1 MSKHADKELAR
12 RALDAFAEDDKAIN
26 ESQPDPFDPA
36 LKNVEILGRRY
47 PILTPLEMHVLSR
60 LGLEDFAPDD
70 VGAGIRAG
78 YLVWLAQRRYPGHIA
93 RLNRLISEPM
103 PATATRW
110 YLPGRV
116 RWWHRL
122 MGWITGRRPYDWTD
136 LAYIPILLAKHQEH
150 LAKKAEEARGKAVF
164 VP

>member
-1 MSKHADKELAR
+1 MSRHADPELAR
-12 RALDAFAEDDKAIN
+12 RALEAFREDGRVEDDSK
-26 ESQPDPFDPA
+26 PDPFDPT
-36 LKNVEILGRRY
+36 LKNAEILGRRY

-78 YLVWLAQRRYPGHIA
+78 YLVWLAQRRYPGYVA
-93 RLNRLISEPM
+93 RLSRLISEPM
-103 PATATRW
+103 PASATRW
-110 YLPGRV
+110 YLPGRA

-122 MGWITGRRPYDWTD
+122 VGWITGRRPYDWLD
-136 LAYIPILLAKHQEH
+136 LANIPILLAKHQGH
-150 LAKKAEEARGKAVF
+150 LAKKAEEARGKVIF